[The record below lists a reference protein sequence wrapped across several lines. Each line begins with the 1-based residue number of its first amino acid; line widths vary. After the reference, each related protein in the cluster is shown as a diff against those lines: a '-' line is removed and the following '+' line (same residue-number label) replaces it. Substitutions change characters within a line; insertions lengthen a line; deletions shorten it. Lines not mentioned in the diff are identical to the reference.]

1 MTIEIHGHNKFLS
14 LLLRDLVLDR
24 RPGLKMLTVVR
35 FNKHAHHLIKLQ
47 RNTRVVSEF
56 KALPVRRYF
65 STEPPPIKPDESSN
79 TNQPKEQIP
88 SNKTTSTPTPTPNPL
103 MSVFRFL
110 STNLQQAYDEMTG
123 KSKQSAI
130 KRTVFQ
136 ADSYRPPKKKV
147 GEDGEEIEDELY
159 EGPTSI
165 VLVKDPIS
173 AWEHMRNRLHDS
185 PLIQSI
191 LRGSNKVGK
200 VVLETELGKGVQNAS
215 NKVKDK
221 IEYAREYWETT
232 QNPIVYTIAN
242 AWDSLTSETEEGM
255 TITQIRKLD
264 PQFMKV
270 CDAMMT
276 IVLIYNI
283 FLLFTNY

>member
-1 MTIEIHGHNKFLS
+1 
-14 LLLRDLVLDR
+14 
-24 RPGLKMLTVVR
+24 MLTAIRVS
-35 FNKHAHHLIKLQ
+35 KHAHRFVKAH
-47 RNTRVVSEF
+47 RYPGVVFPKKEL
-56 KALPVRRYF
+56 ARIVIPTTTQRYF
-65 STEPPPIKPDESSN
+65 STETPPPTKPDDDKASE
-79 TNQPKEQIP
+79 EQAT
-88 SNKTTSTPTPTPNPL
+88 SKSTTSPPSSPPNSL
-103 MSVFRFL
+103 VKVFQFL
-110 STNLQQAYDEMTG
+110 SSNLQQAYDEMTG
-123 KSKQSAI
+123 KTKPSAI

-136 ADSYRPPKKKV
+136 AESYRPPKKKV

-165 VLVKDPIS
+165 ILVKDPIS
-173 AWEHMRNRLHDS
+173 AWEHMKNRLHDS

-191 LRGSNKVGK
+191 LRGSSKVGK
-200 VVLETELGKGVQNAS
+200 VVSETELGKGVQNVS

-221 IEYAREYWETT
+221 IEDAREYWETT

-270 CDAMMT
+270 CF
-276 IVLIYNI
+276 I
-283 FLLFTNY
+283 